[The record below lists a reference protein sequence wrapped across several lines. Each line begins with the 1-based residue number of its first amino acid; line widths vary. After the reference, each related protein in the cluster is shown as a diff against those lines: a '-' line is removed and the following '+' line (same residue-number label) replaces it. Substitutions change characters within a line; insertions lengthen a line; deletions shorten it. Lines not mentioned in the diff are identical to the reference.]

1 MSYALRVAVARQH
14 RFARMRKV
22 RSVACSARPLAAYAQ
37 AEYLEYHEMLETI
50 FTALEVRPGAVECD
64 GATSLLA
71 AVESGRGVAI
81 VPRGLPQPGRLTC
94 ETAPDRTDTAPDDRG
109 LCLHNFKRIYRPGT
123 AFLTIVRSVARIGRL
138 ACRDSRFKRFVRFE
152 MSSRRP
158 TATGFQSR
166 SRCDDEVP
174 RDPRKGNLKTVSS
187 RRGAS
192 CNAT

>member
-22 RSVACSARPLAAYAQ
+22 RSVACSASPLQ
-37 AEYLEYHEMLETI
+37 LMPRRSTEYHEMLETI
-50 FTALEVRPGAVECD
+50 FTALEVRPEIAVECD

-109 LCLHNFKRIYRPGT
+109 LCLHNFKRIYRPGSVSSPS
-123 AFLTIVRSVARIGRL
+123 FVPLRGSVAL
-138 ACRDSRFKRFVRFE
+138 AWTPVSKG
-152 MSSRRP
+152 SSDLR
-158 TATGFQSR
+158 
-166 SRCDDEVP
+166 
-174 RDPRKGNLKTVSS
+174 
-187 RRGAS
+187 
-192 CNAT
+192 